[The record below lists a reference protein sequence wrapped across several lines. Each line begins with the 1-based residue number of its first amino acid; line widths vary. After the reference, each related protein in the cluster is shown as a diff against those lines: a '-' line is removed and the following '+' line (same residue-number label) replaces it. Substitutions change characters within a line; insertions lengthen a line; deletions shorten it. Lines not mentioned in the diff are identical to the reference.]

1 MCIFCTYQIDN
12 LDDDPDYVPEG
23 VAMDDTEEN
32 NETEPQPSPAGDDQL
47 DDPVNEPVD
56 DPVNDPVDD
65 QPSGAAANP
74 KDDPELQ
81 DRLGVND
88 RPLAATQRGSDDD
101 GQVC

>member
-1 MCIFCTYQIDN
+1 MCIFCIYQIDN
-12 LDDDPDYVPEG
+12 QYDDPDYDPEG

-32 NETEPQPSPAGDDQL
+32 NETEPQPSPADDDQV
-47 DDPVNEPVD
+47 DPVD
-56 DPVNDPVDD
+56 DPVDAQVDD

-74 KDDPELQ
+74 EDDSELQ
-81 DRLGVND
+81 DRLGAND